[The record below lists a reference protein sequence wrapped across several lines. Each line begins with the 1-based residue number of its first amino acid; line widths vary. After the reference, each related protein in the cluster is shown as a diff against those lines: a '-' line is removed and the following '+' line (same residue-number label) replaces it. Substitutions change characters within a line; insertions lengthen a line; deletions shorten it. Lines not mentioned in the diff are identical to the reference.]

1 MRKGLL
7 LFLLIFFIAVPVSG
21 AEFTVPEAPDS
32 ARQFLPD
39 ETESFGEGLWYVIS
53 SALKAMHPNFMDAL
67 KTCISL
73 IAAAVIIGLV
83 SDICPDVKKVVSLI
97 GTVSVGV
104 ILFQPLHTFIR
115 LGTQTITE
123 ISQYGKLLLPVL
135 AAALAAQGAVTQSGS
150 VYMATAFVDALLT
163 TAISDLLVPMVC
175 IYLCVSVCCN
185 LWEQALLQQIQKLL
199 KWLVTWGLKIVLY
212 VFTGYIT
219 ITGVVA
225 GTTDATILK
234 ATKLTI
240 SGVVPVVGNILSDA
254 SEAVLVSA
262 GMMKN
267 AVGIYGLLAVIALW
281 IGPFVRIGLQYL
293 MLKITGGIVQ
303 MFAPKQVAELIL
315 DFSSAM
321 GLVLAMTGTVC
332 LLFLI
337 STICFMKGVA

>member
-1 MRKGLL
+1 M
-7 LFLLIFFIAVPVSG
+7 
-21 AEFTVPEAPDS
+21 
-32 ARQFLPD
+32 
-39 ETESFGEGLWYVIS
+39 
-53 SALKAMHPNFMDAL
+53 
-67 KTCISL
+67 
-73 IAAAVIIGLV
+73 
-83 SDICPDVKKVVSLI
+83 
-97 GTVSVGV
+97 
-104 ILFQPLHTFIR
+104 
-115 LGTQTITE
+115 
-123 ISQYGKLLLPVL
+123 
-135 AAALAAQGAVTQSGS
+135 
-150 VYMATAFVDALLT
+150 
-163 TAISDLLVPMVC
+163 VPMVY

-185 LWEQALLQQIQKLL
+185 LWEQPLLQQIRKLL

-219 ITGVVA
+219 ITGVVG

-315 DFSSAM
+315 DFSGAM